1 MAAFIAGGLIAAT
14 HWAVRARRL
23 NAFGAWPRLVRRA
36 GDPVL
41 RPVEHRIVRMGG
53 NPQDA
58 PFWLLG
64 TIVLGGLVLLGLFRW
79 TVGFV
84 ESLRLVSGGG
94 PRYVAAAVVRTVVSI
109 LQIALLVRVIGSWI
123 GLSHAR
129 WMRPVHALTNWIVDP
144 LRRVVPTIGP
154 IDITP
159 LVAWFL
165 LIIAERLLI
174 GLIIG

>member
-1 MAAFIAGGLIAAT
+1 VTAFVAGALVAGT

-36 GDPVL
+36 SDPLL
-41 RPVEHRIVRMGG
+41 RPLERRVVRMGG

-64 TIVLGGLVLLGLFRW
+64 AIVLGGLVVLGLFRW
-79 TVGFV
+79 SVGFV
-84 ESLRLVSGGG
+84 ESLRHVSGGG
-94 PRYVAAAVVRTVVSI
+94 PRYIAAAVVRTVVSI
-109 LQIALLVRVIGSWI
+109 LQIALLVRVIGSWL
-123 GLSHAR
+123 GLSYAR
-129 WMRPVHALTNWIVDP
+129 WMRPVHALTNWIVNP

-159 LVAWFL
+159 LVAWFV

-174 GLIIG
+174 GLLVG

>member
-1 MAAFIAGGLIAAT
+1 MTAFVAGALVAGT

-36 GDPVL
+36 SDPLL
-41 RPVEHRIVRMGG
+41 RPLERRVVRMGG

-64 TIVLGGLVLLGLFRW
+64 AIVLGGLVLLGLFRW
-79 TVGFV
+79 SVGFV
-84 ESLRLVSGGG
+84 ESLRHVSGGG
-94 PRYVAAAVVRTVVSI
+94 PRYIAAAVVRTVVSI
-109 LQIALLVRVIGSWI
+109 LQIALLVRVIGSWL
-123 GLSHAR
+123 GLSYAR
-129 WMRPVHALTNWIVDP
+129 WMRPVHALTNWIVNP

-159 LVAWFL
+159 LVAWFV
-165 LIIAERLLI
+165 LIIVERVLI
-174 GLIIG
+174 GLLVG